1 MDWAMAE
8 GSDDESDG
16 QDDTIFTGDHEKYVQ
31 EVQRRQAELLR
42 LEEERQNVP
51 TYLPSP
57 EKMLT

>member
-16 QDDTIFTGDHEKYVQ
+16 QDDAIFTGDHEKYVQ

-51 TYLPSP
+51 TFHPR
-57 EKMLT
+57 KMLT